1 MRAVLVADV
10 SSEARAA
17 VQSSFARQTCVMEE
31 RDRFEARRYG
41 SRVSKGDDDGAV
53 VVAAAAAAV
62 RGGGEGGGW
71 IREEEVEEAIGW
83 EDEDCC
89 SLALGLLVFF
99 GFLSFISHLVGG
111 DDISA
116 YLSMLRSSED
126 RIGLLELVVRELA
139 AET

>member
-53 VVAAAAAAV
+53 VVAAAV
-62 RGGGEGGGW
+62 GGGGEGGGR
-71 IREEEVEEAIGW
+71 IRDEEVEDAIGW
-83 EDEDCC
+83 EDEGCC
-89 SLALGLLVFF
+89 SLALGLLVF
-99 GFLSFISHLVGG
+99 LVFC
-111 DDISA
+111 
-116 YLSMLRSSED
+116 
-126 RIGLLELVVRELA
+126 LLFP
-139 AET
+139 T